1 VRRSYLKQQRIGVKQ
16 MKAAAAL
23 AVLVMAGV
31 AGGAAIAASD
41 QSSSASSSDNCK
53 VVHLKP
59 GENPPSGMSTSVQ
72 AGNGSVSAQSTV
84 GNGISVHSG
93 NGSVGATSMSSS
105 TNGNTTIVTSSDGH
119 CTKYIKSGG

>member
-1 VRRSYLKQQRIGVKQ
+1 
-16 MKAAAAL
+16 MKSAAAL
-23 AVLVMAGV
+23 AVLVIAGL
-31 AGGAAIAASD
+31 AGGAAFAASD
-41 QSSSASSSDNCK
+41 QSSSATSSNCK

>member
-1 VRRSYLKQQRIGVKQ
+1 MRS
-16 MKAAAAL
+16 AAAL
-23 AVLVMAGV
+23 AVLVIAGLA
-31 AGGAAIAASD
+31 AGSAFAA
-41 QSSSASSSDNCK
+41 SSSASSSNGCK

-84 GNGISVHSG
+84 GSGNGVTVHSG
-93 NGSVGATSMSSS
+93 NGSVGASSMSSS

>member
-1 VRRSYLKQQRIGVKQ
+1 
-16 MKAAAAL
+16 MKPATVL
-23 AVLVMAGV
+23 AVLAIAGM
-31 AGGAAIAASD
+31 AGGAAFAASD
-41 QSSSASSSDNCK
+41 QSSSASNSDGCK

-72 AGNGSVSAQSTV
+72 AGNGKVSAQSTV

-93 NGSVGATSMSSS
+93 NGSVGASSMSSS
-105 TNGNTTIVTSSDGH
+105 TNGNTTIVTSSDGR